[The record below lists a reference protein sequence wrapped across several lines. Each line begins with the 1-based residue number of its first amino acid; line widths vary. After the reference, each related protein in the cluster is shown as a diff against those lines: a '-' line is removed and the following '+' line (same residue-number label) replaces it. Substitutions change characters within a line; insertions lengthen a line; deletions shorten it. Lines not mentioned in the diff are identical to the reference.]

1 MLRAMR
7 NTWSCCEMRQ
17 ARYRGCSGDPVVTG
31 ELAVIYERGNAVSD
45 LVLSVMERQCSGEH
59 RSTALGEHYYYYY
72 YYRLD

>member
-1 MLRAMR
+1 
-7 NTWSCCEMRQ
+7 
-17 ARYRGCSGDPVVTG
+17 VVTG

-72 YYRLD
+72 YRLD